1 VKTFLGSGL
10 KSKDMVRWRAMRIS
24 ALIVALLMG
33 VPFHIHVIG
42 STGATESSDS
52 TDVTGHWA
60 SAEVGSID
68 FQQKGNSITGTWFM
82 GSFTGTIVGNHATFS
97 YQESGGAKKAV
108 CVGSFDVMQKGM
120 QLIGSWSYTEG
131 KESESGGFSAVRVV
145 AQGNP
150 LLNEAASFSEE
161 LEEVSLPE
169 KIDQKNP
176 LSPEDQIQIQSQY
189 DKILQAHDNSIVS
202 SIASPSVTSGY
213 LFKIFNSMI
222 GDESTKPVVF
232 MAYQMIPSNLDF
244 LSDDAWTTMTISGRK
259 MYVLEEDSQRLVDD
273 LKNKLPRLNTISAG
287 IKSLSEM
294 NNLIKKY
301 GVNMKNIKFDLTQSQ
316 ENKERNKLV
325 KELSS
330 SSSTITTEMQEL
342 QKQVSQYKQLFQ
354 MLTELQNK
362 FNETEMSII
371 RNIR

>member
-1 VKTFLGSGL
+1 VEIIFEIRL
-10 KSKDMVRWRAMRIS
+10 KLKKLTWWRVMRTS
-24 ALIVALLMG
+24 AVIVLLMG
-33 VPFHIHVIG
+33 CLFQIHVIG
-42 STGATESSDS
+42 SSQTTENSDS

-108 CVGSFDVMQKGM
+108 CVGAFDVMQKGM
-120 QLIGSWSYTEG
+120 QLTGSWSYTEG
-131 KESESGGFSAVRVV
+131 KESESGGFSAVRVI
-145 AQGNP
+145 AQDNP
-150 LLNEAASFSEE
+150 LLKEAASFSEE

-176 LSPEDQIQIQSQY
+176 LSPEDLMQIHSQY
-189 DKILQAHDNSIVS
+189 NGVIQALGDSIAS
-202 SIASPSVTSGY
+202 SIAPPAGTPGY
-213 LFKIFNSMI
+213 LFKIFNSQQ
-222 GDESTKPVVF
+222 GNESAKPFIF
-232 MAYQMIPSNLDF
+232 MAYQTIPSNLDF
-244 LSDDAWTTMTISGRK
+244 ISDDAWTTMSISGRK
-259 MYVLEEDSQRLVDD
+259 MYVLEENSQKLVDD
-273 LKNKLPRLNTISAG
+273 LKSKLPRLNTISAG

-330 SSSTITTEMQEL
+330 SSSTITTEMKEL
-342 QKQVSQYKQLFQ
+342 QKQVSQYNQLFQ
-354 MLTELQNK
+354 MMSELQNK
-362 FNETEMSII
+362 FNETEMTII